1 MEQPCSCTADCYVYV
16 LHVANKN
23 QFSEMTWVLEQLCE
37 NSRCKPVRVIK
48 MLNPALMP
56 IKDLFKFLNSSKK
69 AHILGI
75 QQPVQAK
82 SIVYIRITLL
92 LFCNKK
98 YMFSSNPKLK
108 QGHKFLDCLF
118 KSSEDTTACP
128 LQLFQDLRLKL
139 YKYSTL

>member
-1 MEQPCSCTADCYVYV
+1 
-16 LHVANKN
+16 
-23 QFSEMTWVLEQLCE
+23 
-37 NSRCKPVRVIK
+37 
-48 MLNPALMP
+48 MLNPVLVP
-56 IKDLFKFLNSSKK
+56 IKDLFKFLNSLEK
-69 AHILGI
+69 AHILGV
-75 QQPVQAK
+75 QQPVQAN